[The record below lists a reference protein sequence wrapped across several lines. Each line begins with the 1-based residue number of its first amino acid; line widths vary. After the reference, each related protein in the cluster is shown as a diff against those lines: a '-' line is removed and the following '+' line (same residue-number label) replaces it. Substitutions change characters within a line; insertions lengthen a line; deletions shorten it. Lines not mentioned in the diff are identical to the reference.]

1 MSKRGLCIMVGATGS
16 GKSTTLA
23 ALIDWRNSHSFGHI
37 VTIEDPVEFVHPHK
51 NCIVTQREVG
61 LDTES
66 WESGLRNCMRQA
78 PDVIVFGELRDR
90 HTMELVLDF
99 AETGH
104 FCIAT
109 LHANSTNQALDR
121 IINFFPETR
130 RAQVLLDLSL
140 NLRAMVSQRLLP
152 NAKGK
157 GRVAAVEILLTSP
170 MVAAL
175 IKKAEIAAIKDIM
188 KKSNANGMQTFDQA
202 LFQLHQKGLI
212 SYEEAMRNADSSND
226 LRLEIKLRGTDEP
239 APDLDA
245 GTQGVVIV

>member
-1 MSKRGLCIMVGATGS
+1 MNKRGLCIMVGAPGS

-23 ALIDWRNSHSFGHI
+23 AMLDWRNSHSFGHI

-66 WESGLRNCMRQA
+66 WESGLRNCLRQA

-90 HTMELVLDF
+90 HTMELVIDF

-109 LHANSTNQALDR
+109 LHANSTNQAMDR
-121 IINFFPETR
+121 IINFFPDTR
-130 RAQVLLDLSL
+130 RPKVLHDLSL

-157 GRVAAVEILLTSP
+157 GRVAAVEILLASP
-170 MVAAL
+170 MIAAL
-175 IKKAEIAAIKDIM
+175 IKKGEVEEVKEIM
-188 KKSNANGMQTFDQA
+188 KKSTANGMQTFDQA

-212 SYEEAMRNADSSND
+212 SYEDAMRNADSTND
-226 LRLEIKLRGTDEP
+226 LRLEIKLRGKDEG
-239 APDLDA
+239 ATRLDA
-245 GTQGVVIV
+245 GTQELAIV

>member
-23 ALIDWRNSHSFGHI
+23 ALLDWRNSHSFGHI

-109 LHANSTNQALDR
+109 LHANSPNQALDR

>member
-1 MSKRGLCIMVGATGS
+1 MNKRGLCIVVGATGS

-23 ALIDWRNSHSFGHI
+23 AMLDWRNSHSFGHI

-66 WESGLRNCMRQA
+66 WESGLRNSMRQA

-90 HTMELVLDF
+90 QTMELVIDF

-121 IINFFPETR
+121 IINFFPESR
-130 RAQVLLDLSL
+130 RNQVLLDLSL
-140 NLRAMVSQRLLP
+140 NLRALVSQRLLP
-152 NAKGK
+152 KAKGK
-157 GRVAAVEILLTSP
+157 GRVAAVEILLASP
-170 MVAAL
+170 MIATL
-175 IKKAEIAAIKDIM
+175 IKKGEVEEIKEIM
-188 KKSNANGMQTFDQA
+188 KKSTANGMQTFDQA
-202 LFQLHQKGLI
+202 LFQLHQKGLV

-226 LRLEIKLRGTDEP
+226 LRLEIKLRGKDEG
-239 APDLDA
+239 ASRLDA
-245 GTQGVVIV
+245 GTQGLVIV

>member
-1 MSKRGLCIMVGATGS
+1 
-16 GKSTTLA
+16 
-23 ALIDWRNSHSFGHI
+23 
-37 VTIEDPVEFVHPHK
+37 
-51 NCIVTQREVG
+51 
-61 LDTES
+61 
-66 WESGLRNCMRQA
+66 
-78 PDVIVFGELRDR
+78 
-90 HTMELVLDF
+90 MELVLDF

>member
-23 ALIDWRNSHSFGHI
+23 ALLDWRNSHSFGHI

-99 AETGH
+99 TETGH

-130 RAQVLLDLSL
+130 RTQVLLDLSL

-175 IKKAEIAAIKDIM
+175 IKKAEISAIKEIM
-188 KKSNANGMQTFDQA
+188 KKSTANGMQTFDQA

-226 LRLEIKLRGTDEP
+226 LRLEIKLRGTEETAP
-239 APDLDA
+239 ALDA
-245 GTQGVVIV
+245 GTQGLLIV